1 MKLRLQTKRSSE
13 AVPAA
18 EFLPFNRS
26 ILDRLENITWELQ
39 SVHVQIQSQ
48 ADQFAALANRRPSSE
63 TAADL
68 RVLARF
74 KSALDQLRQSLW
86 LKLID
91 LPMPP
96 QSAHEG
102 DRSARLKR
110 AVEELS
116 RELSPR
122 TVNAEPEPGSF
133 FERLEVVIDSCMNAQ
148 QKAPEAKPLRTRR
161 A

>member
-1 MKLRLQTKRSSE
+1 MKSRLQSNRSSE
-13 AVPAA
+13 AVPAT

-26 ILDRLENITWELQ
+26 IMDRVENITWELQ
-39 SVHVQIQSQ
+39 SVYVQIQSQ
-48 ADQFAALANRRPSSE
+48 ADQFVALSQQRPSSE

-74 KSALDQLRQSLW
+74 KAALDQLRQSLW

-91 LPMPP
+91 VPMPP
-96 QSAHEG
+96 QSAHAG

-110 AVEELS
+110 AVEALS

-122 TVNAEPEPGSF
+122 AVNAEPEPGSF
-133 FERLEVVIDSCMNAQ
+133 FERLEVVIDSYMSAH
-148 QKAPEAKPLRTRR
+148 QKAPEAKPLRTRK

>member
-1 MKLRLQTKRSSE
+1 MKSRVQNKRSSE

-18 EFLPFNRS
+18 EFLPFNRG
-26 ILDRLENITWELQ
+26 ILERVQNITWELQ
-39 SVHVQIQSQ
+39 SVYVQIQSQ
-48 ADQFAALANRRPSSE
+48 ADQFVALSQQRPTSE
-63 TAADL
+63 AAADL

-74 KSALDQLRQSLW
+74 KSALDQLRSSLW

-102 DRSARLKR
+102 DRSVRLKR
-110 AVEELS
+110 AVEALS

-122 TVNAEPEPGSF
+122 PTNAEPEPGSF
-133 FERLEVVIDSCMNAQ
+133 FERLEVVIDSYMNAH
-148 QKAPEAKPLRTRR
+148 QKTPETKPMRTRK